1 MPSAIGRAPRRQTR
15 ASTTTVKNTRTPSQE
30 AKEEPVPVSKP
41 KFPFLRRSSLA
52 VTSQELNFKKVES
65 RTDCWLKRE
74 NYAQSRISSITSSTD
89 AIRGYGD
96 LSPIEEN
103 EYGDFDR
110 PSTSIE
116 HNRSSPRL
124 RTKSPEQLRHRVG
137 SMSPSENSSNRH
149 AAKSYDFDRQPRS
162 IQKSVD
168 FELSRESF
176 PSSSPVRL
184 KSQSPKQNRPNSS
197 NSII

>member
-1 MPSAIGRAPRRQTR
+1 MPTISRAPRRQTR
-15 ASTTTVKNTRTPSQE
+15 VSTSTVKNTRGASQE
-30 AKEEPVPVSKP
+30 AKEEPVPVAKPKEEPVSAAKP

-74 NYAQSRISSITSSTD
+74 SYAQGRISSITSSTD

-96 LSPIEEN
+96 LSAIEEN
-103 EYGDFDR
+103 KYEDFDDAR

-137 SMSPSENSSNRH
+137 SMSPHEQSSRH
-149 AAKSYDFDRQPRS
+149 ATKSYDFDRQPRS
-162 IQKSVD
+162 IRKSAD
-168 FELSRESF
+168 YEQPRESF
-176 PSSSPVRL
+176 PSA
-184 KSQSPKQNRPNSS
+184 
-197 NSII
+197 